1 MGSAMDLVKRLSPK
15 GWAMVGG
22 AFAAAVVFIVIV
34 MQFASAPSYA
44 TLETGIDPSQTNKI
58 TATLATQGIPY
69 QIQNGGTAVAV
80 VSSKTAQA
88 RVALASAGLLGSYQ
102 PGFSLLDKQS
112 LGQSNFQQQV
122 TYERALEGQ
131 LASTIETI
139 NGVSSAQVNLV
150 IPDSQNQ
157 LFADQTQPATASVLL
172 SGAENL
178 QPGAVRGIAQLVA
191 SSVPGLAVNKVT
203 ISGANGT
210 ELWPSNTGGG
220 SGSGLP
226 AAQAAA
232 QKYDSAM
239 STEVE
244 ALLAQTLGVG
254 NAQVVVNAT
263 LNDNRATQESL
274 VYGKK
279 GTLLNA
285 NTSNQTLKGT
295 GSGASGA
302 AGTSSNIPAY
312 SANSGS
318 GKGSSN
324 YRNASNRNQYGVD
337 KTITHS
343 VIAPGAIQRQ
353 SVSVLVNSKVP
364 AADIPAIKKAVAQ
377 AVGLNA
383 ARGDSIAV
391 SQLKFAPA
399 TTTTVK
405 PAAANPIMK
414 YAKYGILGLGAVL
427 FLFFMMRAIRK
438 REKDSFGQPKWLSE
452 LESPRP
458 LAALEA
464 SAPTEVV
471 TLHPHIGVAR
481 RQIEDLVSRDP
492 ELVAQHLR
500 AWMSED

>member
-1 MGSAMDLVKRLSPK
+1 MGSAMDLVRRLSPK

-34 MQFASAPSYA
+34 MQFASAPSYS
-44 TLETGIDPSQTNKI
+44 TLETGIDPSQTNKL
-58 TATLATQGIPY
+58 TSTLATRGIPY
-69 QIQNGGTAVAV
+69 QIQDGGTAIAV
-80 VSSKTAQA
+80 ESDKTAQA
-88 RVALASAGLLGSYQ
+88 RVALASAGLLGNSQ

-150 IPDSQNQ
+150 IPDSQDQ
-157 LFADQTQPATASVLL
+157 LFSDQSQPATASVLL
-172 SGAENL
+172 SGSSNL

-203 ISGANGT
+203 ITGATGA
-210 ELWPSNTGGG
+210 ELWPTNTAAG
-220 SGSGLP
+220 SGGGLP
-226 AAQAAA
+226 AEVSAE
-232 QKYDSAM
+232 QKYDSTM

-244 ALLAQTLGVG
+244 TMLAQTLGVG

-279 GTLLNA
+279 GTPLNA
-285 NTSNQTLKGT
+285 QTSKQTLKGS
-295 GSGASGA
+295 GSGAGGT
-302 AGTSSNIPAY
+302 AGTTTNIPAY
-312 SANSGS
+312 SSGTGS
-318 GKGSSN
+318 GGTSN
-324 YRNASNRNQYGVD
+324 YNNASNRTQYGVN

-364 AADIPAIKKAVAQ
+364 ASELPAIKKAVAS
-377 AVGLNA
+377 AIGLNA
-383 ARGDSIAV
+383 KRGDSIAI
-391 SQLKFAPA
+391 SQLKFAPVSA
-399 TTTTVK
+399 TTVK
-405 PAAANPIMK
+405 PAKANPMMK
-414 YAKYGILGLGAVL
+414 YAKYGALGIGALL
-427 FLFFMMRAIRK
+427 FLFFMTRAIKK
-438 REKDSFGQPKWLSE
+438 REKDSFSEPKWLSE

-464 SAPTEVV
+464 SAPQEVAS
-471 TLHPHIGVAR
+471 LQPHIGVAR
-481 RQIEDLVSRDP
+481 RQIEDLVHRDP
-492 ELVAQHLR
+492 DLVAQHLR
-500 AWMSED
+500 AWMAEE

>member
-1 MGSAMDLVKRLSPK
+1 
-15 GWAMVGG
+15 MVGG
-22 AFAAAVVFIVIV
+22 AFAAAVVFIVVV

-44 TLETGIDPSQTNKI
+44 TLQTGIDPSQTNKI
-58 TATLATQGIPY
+58 TSTLATQGIPY
-69 QIQNGGTAVAV
+69 QIQNGGTAIAV
-80 VSSKTAQA
+80 ESSKTAQA
-88 RVALASAGLLGSYQ
+88 RVALAGAGLLGNSQ

-112 LGQSNFQQQV
+112 LGASNFQQQV

-157 LFADQTQPATASVLL
+157 LFSDQSQPATASVLL
-172 SGAENL
+172 SGGSSNL

-203 ISGANGT
+203 ITGATGA
-210 ELWPSNTGGG
+210 ELWPNNTAGNSGG
-220 SGSGLP
+220 GLP
-226 AAQAAA
+226 AQQAAE
-232 QKYDSAM
+232 QKYDSTM

-244 ALLAQTLGVG
+244 TMLAQTLGVG

-279 GTLLNA
+279 GTPLTA
-285 NTSNQTLKGT
+285 ATSKQTLKGS
-295 GSGASGA
+295 GSAAGGA
-302 AGTSSNIPAY
+302 AGSTTNIPAY
-312 SANSGS
+312 SAGTGS
-318 GKGSSN
+318 GGKSN
-324 YRNASNRNQYGVD
+324 YNNSTNHTQYGVN

-364 AADIPAIKKAVAQ
+364 ASEIPSIKKAVAS
-377 AVGLNA
+377 AIGLNT
-383 ARGDSIAV
+383 ARGDAISI

-399 TTTTVK
+399 TTTAVK
-405 PAAANPIMK
+405 TTKASPMMK
-414 YAKYGILGLGAVL
+414 YAKYGALGLGALV
-427 FLFFMMRAIRK
+427 FLFFMMRAIKK
-438 REKDSFGQPKWLSE
+438 REKDSFSEPKWLSE

-464 SAPTEVV
+464 SAPHEIT
-471 TLHPHIGVAR
+471 TLQPHVGIAR
-481 RQIEDLVSRDP
+481 RQIEELVQRDP
-492 ELVAQHLR
+492 DLVAQHLR
-500 AWMSED
+500 AWMAEE

>member
-1 MGSAMDLVKRLSPK
+1 MASAMDLVRRLSPK

-22 AFAAAVVFIVIV
+22 AFAAAVVFIVLV
-34 MQFASAPSYA
+34 MHFASSPSYS

-58 TATLATQGIPY
+58 TSTLATQGIPY

-80 VSSKTAQA
+80 ESSKTAQA
-88 RVALASAGLLGSYQ
+88 RVALASAGLLGNSQ

-150 IPDSQNQ
+150 IPDTQDQ
-157 LFADQTQPATASVLL
+157 LFSDQSQAATASVLL
-172 SGAENL
+172 SGADSL
-178 QPGAVRGIAQLVA
+178 QSGAVRGIAQLVA
-191 SSVPGLAVNKVT
+191 SSVPGLSINKVT
-203 ISGANGT
+203 ITGATGA
-210 ELWPSNTGGG
+210 ELWPSSSATNGGG
-220 SGSGLP
+220 GLP

-232 QKYDSAM
+232 QKYDSTM

-244 ALLAQTLGVG
+244 TMLAQTLGIG
-254 NAQVVVNAT
+254 NAQVVVNAS
-263 LNDNRATQESL
+263 LNDNRAVQESL

-279 GTLLNA
+279 GTVLNA
-285 NTSNQTLKGT
+285 NSSKESLKGN
-295 GSGASGA
+295 GSGATGA
-302 AGTSSNIPAY
+302 AGTTSNIPAY
-312 SANSGS
+312 STSTGS
-318 GKGSSN
+318 GNGASN
-324 YRNASNRNQYGVD
+324 YKNATNRNEYGVD

-364 AADIPAIKKAVAQ
+364 ASDIPAIKKAVAQ

-383 ARGDSIAV
+383 TRGDSIAV

-399 TTTTVK
+399 SSPAVK
-405 PAAANPIMK
+405 AAKANPMMK
-414 YAKYGILGLGAVL
+414 YAKYGLLGLGAL
-427 FLFFMMRAIRK
+427 IFLFFMTRAIKK
-438 REKDSFGQPKWLSE
+438 REKDSFSQPKWLSE

-464 SAPTEVV
+464 SMPAEVT
-471 TLHPHIGVAR
+471 TLQPHVGVAR
-481 RQIEDLVSRDP
+481 RQIEDLVNRDP
-492 ELVAQHLR
+492 DLVAQHLR
-500 AWMSED
+500 AWMAEE